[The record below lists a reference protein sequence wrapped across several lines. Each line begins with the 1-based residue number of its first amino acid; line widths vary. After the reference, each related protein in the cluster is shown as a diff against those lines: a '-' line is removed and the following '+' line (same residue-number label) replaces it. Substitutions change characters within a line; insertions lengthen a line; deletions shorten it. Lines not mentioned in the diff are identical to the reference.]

1 VLTNIRK
8 GTMKEESTKR
18 LSRDDR
24 REQIIQAAL
33 LVFIE
38 KGYTQTTTLEIAKA
52 ADISE
57 VTLFRNFSS
66 KKEIFFAGIEPILS
80 KALQDDVP
88 SGTGHLEPKQLEEI
102 IFNRIK
108 FLEDNR
114 GIIKLILN
122 ESMMNQQDE
131 NTILRMVINL
141 KSLLE
146 KNMILGDDEFTVRLL
161 MGSFLSFL
169 YLPESNEEL
178 IKTYTKRISELI
190 LQSHK

>member
-1 VLTNIRK
+1 
-8 GTMKEESTKR
+8 MKEESTKR

-122 ESMMNQQDE
+122 ENMMNQHDE
-131 NTILRMVINL
+131 NTLHKMVINL
-141 KSLLE
+141 KMLLE
-146 KNMILGDDEFTVRLL
+146 RNKIEGDDDFIIRLL
-161 MGSFLSFL
+161 TGSFLSFL
-169 YLPESNEEL
+169 YLPESNDE
-178 IKTYTKRISELI
+178 IIRDYTKRISALI
-190 LQSHK
+190 LQVAMK

>member
-1 VLTNIRK
+1 
-8 GTMKEESTKR
+8 MKEEISKR

-38 KGYTQTTTLEIAKA
+38 KGFASTTTSEIAKA
-52 ADISE
+52 AGISE

-66 KKEIFFAGIEPILS
+66 KREIFYAGIDPILTKAMDKDTPSS
-80 KALQDDVP
+80 KGSLD
-88 SGTGHLEPKQLEEI
+88 SKQIEQI

-114 GIIKLILN
+114 GIVKLILN
-122 ESMMNQQDE
+122 ENMLNQSDE
-131 NTILRMVINL
+131 NYIHKMVISL
-141 KSLLE
+141 KELLE
-146 KNMILGDDEFTVRLL
+146 KNKVFGDDEFTIRLL

-169 YLPESNEEL
+169 YQPEDNEDL
-178 IKTYTKRISELI
+178 VKDYTKRISDLI
-190 LQSHK
+190 MKRHN